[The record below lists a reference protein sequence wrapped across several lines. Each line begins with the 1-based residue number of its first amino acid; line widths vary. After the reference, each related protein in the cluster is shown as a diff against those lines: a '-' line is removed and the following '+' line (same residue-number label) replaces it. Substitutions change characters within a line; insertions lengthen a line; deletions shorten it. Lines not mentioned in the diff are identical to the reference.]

1 MSELDERQ
9 EVMQE
14 EQDEQLDEQLDSEE
28 FAEELDEE
36 SDEATDAD
44 SEESDEGDE
53 EELFDDDSEDSE
65 EGEEADEES
74 EEPTA
79 KTKEESSEPAVSE
92 KSAVGESGYA
102 SIEDEIKDRVKPD
115 FVPGSKEFFAA
126 AEAEARAAIAKE
138 LGEFDEFDAA
148 HIARYQYYV
157 NESMN
162 SRKVEFQ
169 KAIRIISDEHS
180 SRQMTKKIDS
190 QINAILPTPQHK
202 EQLREALN
210 NVSHK
215 MYLEIESSLSKGDA
229 SKLIELA
236 KKVAGTH
243 GELVRNKRPVKAA
256 KTRKSSGKKSR
267 EIYGSDILGF

>member
-9 EVMQE
+9 ETMQE
-14 EQDEQLDEQLDSEE
+14 EQNEQLDDQLDNEE
-28 FAEELDEE
+28 PEF
-36 SDEATDAD
+36 
-44 SEESDEGDE
+44 DE
-53 EELFDDDSEDSE
+53 EELDNDEEELLGNDSDDVEEELLDDSDNDSN
-65 EGEEADEES
+65 DEES
-74 EEPTA
+74 SDEEEKESAVETKKKSDESTA
-79 KTKEESSEPAVSE
+79 PDKSSASEP
-92 KSAVGESGYA
+92 GYA

-138 LGEFDEFDAA
+138 LGDFDEFDAA

-162 SRKVEFQ
+162 SRKAEFQ
-169 KAIRIISDEHS
+169 KAVRIISDEHN
-180 SRQMTKKIDS
+180 SRQLTKNIDR

-202 EQLREALN
+202 EQLREALH

-215 MYLEIESSLSKGDA
+215 TYLEIENSLSRGDA

-243 GELVRNKRPVKAA
+243 GELVRNKKPAKAA
-256 KTRKSSGKKSR
+256 KAKKSSSKKGR